1 MLRRFVFLLVLANL
15 LFLAFTQG
23 WLEGLTGLRPHP
35 ERDPERLSRQ
45 VRPELVVIVDPA
57 TLRPAP
63 PAPAAVPG
71 NGTATAT
78 APQCLEAGPF
88 ATGASV
94 SAIATLQGAQ
104 PPLPQGSWV
113 EVKIERPGSW
123 LLYMGKFP
131 TREAL
136 AKKEEE
142 LKRTRVA
149 YERLSSPPEL
159 ADGFALGR
167 FDQRAAAERALEQ
180 LSQRGVRSARV
191 IETEAPSTLHMLR
204 VDKADKA
211 LAAQLSALKADA
223 LGRGFVPC
231 GS

>member
-1 MLRRFVFLLVLANL
+1 MLRRIVFLLLLANL
-15 LFLAFTQG
+15 LFFAFSQG

-35 ERDPERLSRQ
+35 ERDPERLNRQ
-45 VRPELVVIVDPA
+45 VHPELVVIVDPA
-57 TLRPAP
+57 TLRAVP
-63 PAPAAVPG
+63 PASAPG
-71 NGTATAT
+71 NGTNAAA
-78 APQCLEAGPF
+78 APLCLEAGPF

-104 PPLPQGSWV
+104 PPLPPGSWV

-123 LLYMGKFP
+123 MLYTGKFP
-131 TREAL
+131 NREAL

-167 FDQRAAAERALEQ
+167 FDQRTAADRALEQ
-180 LSQRGVRSARV
+180 LTQRGVRSARV
-191 IETEAPSTLHMLR
+191 VETEAPSTLHLLR
-204 VDKADKA
+204 ADRADKA
-211 LAAQLSALKADA
+211 LAAQLSALKSDA

>member
-1 MLRRFVFLLVLANL
+1 MLRRFVFLLLLANL
-15 LFLAFTQG
+15 LFLAYSQG

-35 ERDPERLSRQ
+35 ERDPERLNRQ

-57 TLRPAP
+57 TLRAVP
-63 PAPAAVPG
+63 PASAPG
-71 NGTATAT
+71 TGTAA
-78 APQCLEAGPF
+78 AAASPLCLEAGPF

-104 PPLPQGSWV
+104 PPLPPGSWV

-131 TREAL
+131 NREAL

-142 LKRTRVA
+142 LKRARVT

-167 FDQRAAAERALEQ
+167 FDQRTAADRALEQ
-180 LSQRGVRSARV
+180 LTQRGVRTARV
-191 IETEAPSTLHMLR
+191 VETEAPSTLHMLR
-204 VDKADKA
+204 ADKADKA
-211 LAAQLSALKADA
+211 LAAQLSALKSDA

-231 GS
+231 GT